1 MFNFK
6 LKMVTLS
13 RNRTKFRTMN
23 KRIEAALNDQ
33 IQKESSSSHYY
44 LAMASWAETNGLNGT
59 AKFMYTH
66 SDEERFH
73 MLKLIKFV
81 NERGGVAIIPAVP
94 QPPVEFDSLERVFE
108 LLLEHE
114 LMVTESINGVVDIC
128 LQEKD
133 YSTHN
138 FMQWYVSEQLEEEA
152 LGRSILDKLRLIG
165 GDKGGL
171 YLFDRDMEIAA
182 ANAVKAASAGT
193 QA

>member
-1 MFNFK
+1 
-6 LKMVTLS
+6 
-13 RNRTKFRTMN
+13 MN

-33 IQKESSSSHYY
+33 IQKESSSSQFY
-44 LAMASWAETNGLNGT
+44 LAMASWAENSGLNGT
-59 AKFMYTH
+59 ARFMYHH

-81 NERGGVAIIPAVP
+81 NERGGKAVVPAIE
-94 QPPVEFDSLERVFE
+94 QPPQQYNSLEHIFQ

-114 LMVTESINGVVDIC
+114 QMVTKSINEVVDAC

-152 LGRSILDKLRLIG
+152 LARNVLDKLHLIG
-165 GDKGGL
+165 NDKGGL
-171 YLFDRDMEIAA
+171 YLFDRDMEQMAT
-182 ANAVKAASAGT
+182 KAITPGFNEGK
-193 QA
+193 